1 MTAINA
7 VRTKDEVLIFT
18 DGAEYDRECV
28 ITQFRSKLF
37 VSPHLPLV
45 MSSRGPVGAIE
56 TLAAELERRATSFE
70 DVLRWLRSPM
80 ARAMAESIRS
90 RAAIDP
96 VYGVHIVVAG
106 IEQGAPAL
114 YSLEPYRSL
123 DLEPQ
128 RVVLAPWHDGLPTV
142 VVDGSERRLI
152 RGMVG
157 LMEYQRQHCL
167 LDGNSV
173 VGGFIEMTSIARD
186 RITRRI
192 VHRWPDRVGE
202 KISLEHRAAA

>member
-1 MTAINA
+1 M
-7 VRTKDEVLIFT
+7 
-18 DGAEYDRECV
+18 
-28 ITQFRSKLF
+28 
-37 VSPHLPLV
+37 
-45 MSSRGPVGAIE
+45 
-56 TLAAELERRATSFE
+56 
-70 DVLRWLRSPM
+70 
-80 ARAMAESIRS
+80 
-90 RAAIDP
+90 
-96 VYGVHIVVAG
+96 
-106 IEQGAPAL
+106 
-114 YSLEPYRSL
+114 EPYRSL

-202 KISLEHRAAA
+202 KISSSTELFGLKETHRCFGTTSMIAG